1 MISSRIFAL
10 AAAVTLTAAC
20 AKKDGAGDSA
30 SSQTAAASSAPAAAS
45 TLPANPTSEDIS
57 NYPLDMDKM
66 RKLKASMAS
75 MEATA
80 KADPTASISSGSNN
94 ETAAQ
99 TIARIESSPSMR
111 RAIEQAGWSVTD
123 YVWTTAAMLQAA
135 MMEATLASTPG
146 AKLPAGHNPRNIEF
160 IKAHK
165 AELDAMRQ

>member
-1 MISSRIFAL
+1 MIRSRILAL
-10 AAAVTLTAAC
+10 AAALLTAAC
-20 AKKDGAGDSA
+20 ATKDGAGDSA
-30 SSQTAAASSAPAAAS
+30 SAETSGGAPAASAAS

-75 MEATA
+75 MEAAA
-80 KADPTASISSGSNN
+80 KADPTGSISSGSND

-99 TIARIESSPSMR
+99 TIGRIESNATMR
-111 RAIEQAGWSVTD
+111 RAIESAGWSVSD

>member
-1 MISSRIFAL
+1 MTRSRILAL
-10 AAAVTLTAAC
+10 AAVILTAAC
-20 AKKDGAGDSA
+20 ATKDGGGDSA
-30 SSQTAAASSAPAAAS
+30 SAQAAAASPAPSAAS

-66 RKLKASMAS
+66 RKLQKSMAA
-75 MEATA
+75 MEASA
-80 KADPTASISSGSNN
+80 KADPTGSISSGSNN

-99 TIARIESSPSMR
+99 TIARIESNATMR
-111 RAIEQAGWSVTD
+111 RAIESAGWSVSD

-135 MMEATLASTPG
+135 MMEATLASTPD

>member
-1 MISSRIFAL
+1 MFRSRILAL
-10 AAAVTLTAAC
+10 VAVTLTAAC
-20 AKKDGAGDSA
+20 ATKDGAGDSA
-30 SSQTAAASSAPAAAS
+30 SAQAGGGAPVASASS

-66 RKLKASMAS
+66 RKLQASMAS

-80 KADPTASISSGSNN
+80 KADPTASISSGSND

-99 TIARIESSPSMR
+99 TIARIESTPMMR
-111 RAIEQAGWSVTD
+111 RAIEQAGWSVSD
-123 YVWTTAAMLQAA
+123 YVWTTAATLQAA